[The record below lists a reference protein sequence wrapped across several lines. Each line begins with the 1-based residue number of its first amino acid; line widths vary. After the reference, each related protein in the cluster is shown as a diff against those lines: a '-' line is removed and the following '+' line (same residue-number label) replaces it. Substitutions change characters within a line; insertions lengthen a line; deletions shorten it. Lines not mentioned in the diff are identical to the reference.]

1 MSKWTEEDKLRVV
14 TLTAEGLTVKDIA
27 EELGMPEGTVK
38 YYRRVK
44 GISKRD
50 SEIGIY
56 KITFADDSIY
66 IGKSTNLG
74 TRLAS
79 HIKGMYSGKHHNFKV
94 QAKFDEFG
102 IPKFDVLEKLEVE
115 DDLDLAETKYIR
127 EAILNKLEILN
138 IQKVFDPKAQ
148 QVDTITQSEE
158 VLQLR
163 AQVDT
168 ITQSEKVLQ
177 ARVAQ
182 LEGQLAQLE
191 DELAEISS
199 WVARKKKSEAK
210 ERGYSE
216 NTSTFQFKRAG
227 PM

>member
-79 HIKGMYSGKHHNFKV
+79 HIKSMYSGKHHNFKV

-127 EAILNKLEILN
+127 EAILNKLELLN

-148 QVDTITQSEE
+148 QVEDNRGQ
-158 VLQLR
+158 LQAMV
-163 AQVDT
+163 AQ
-168 ITQSEKVLQ
+168 LQ

-182 LEGQLAQLE
+182 LEGQLAQLAQLE
-191 DELAEISS
+191 DELAEIST

>member
-1 MSKWTEEDKLRVV
+1 ME
-14 TLTAEGLTVKDIA
+14 
-27 EELGMPEGTVK
+27 K
-38 YYRRVK
+38 YTK
-44 GISKRD
+44 
-50 SEIGIY
+50 E
-56 KITFADDSIY
+56 
-66 IGKSTNLG
+66 
-74 TRLAS
+74 
-79 HIKGMYSGKHHNFKV
+79 
-94 QAKFDEFG
+94 Q
-102 IPKFDVLEKLEVE
+102 KLEVAKFFE
-115 DDLDLAETKYIR
+115 EGFSAR
-127 EAILNKLEILN
+127 EIFEVTN
-138 IQKVFDPKAQ
+138 IPVGTLYRWKHEAKASDPKAQ

-163 AQVDT
+163 AEVDT

-182 LEGQLAQLE
+182 LEAQITQLAQLE